1 MNTTQSKSAS
11 VRISQWSLIR
21 CGCTVAASLVFVF
34 SLCLPA
40 TAQEPEAPSGSRS
53 NSKQRQDLK
62 IRVTNIHGKTHPSE
76 NFSAYLVAPDGTHQ
90 ELQKH
95 PQEAGFFVAEQ
106 LPTGSYSAYI
116 RGPET
121 VVMHRFFFQA
131 SAPPADESMA
141 TDGAMA
147 TMTIP
152 TAMLSTRRLH
162 QLVERYM
169 VQEPVINEHDDRRT
183 FVNQKLSPT
192 LPTHQDLHVETDRSL
207 NGIVVGPTK
216 TKGKSTTA
224 HRANVLLLR
233 GDVIVSRTT
242 TDQDGVFFFET
253 VRPGVSTLAVF
264 HQSGAA
270 IVPLH
275 VKRNGVAEQAPN
287 LLQDLP
293 QSRGRGPL
301 SFRMPAGQLQLVT
314 RQASATVKPVAAV
327 MLQTSG
333 TPTIQI
339 NLANVGQSF
348 QPLQQEVSGSISSV
362 APTSTAGGAAAAAGG
377 LTAGVG
383 GAGGA
388 AAGGAAGVSSI
399 GAGSVAGLSGLLGG
413 EGEGIASPNAS
424 SPAVP

>member
-53 NSKQRQDLK
+53 NSKHRQDLK
-62 IRVTNIHGKTHPSE
+62 IRVTNIHGKVHPSE
-76 NFSAYLVAPDGTHQ
+76 NFSAFLVAPDGTHR

-95 PQEAGFFVAEQ
+95 PQEAGVFVAEQ
-106 LPTGSYSAYI
+106 LPTDSYSAYV

-121 VVMHRFFFQA
+121 VAMHRFFFQA
-131 SAPPADESMA
+131 SAPPSDESMA

-147 TMTIP
+147 TIP

-162 QLVERYM
+162 QLIERYM
-169 VQEPVINEHDDRRT
+169 VQEPVINEHDDRRA
-183 FVNQKLSPT
+183 FVNRKLSPT
-192 LPTHQDLHVETDRSL
+192 LPTQQDLHVETDRSL

-264 HQSGAA
+264 HHSGAA

-314 RQASATVKPVAAV
+314 RQASASVKPVAAV

-362 APTSTAGGAAAAAGG
+362 APTSTAGRAPAAADSLASGGGGGSAASGGGGTGAGAIGAA
-377 LTAGVG
+377 
-383 GAGGA
+383 
-388 AAGGAAGVSSI
+388 
-399 GAGSVAGLSGLLGG
+399 SVAGLSGLLGG
-413 EGEGIASPNAS
+413 EGEGIASPKES